1 MARQLN
7 AVEIAGFFSQTA
19 LLIQAGITPLSAM
32 EILLSDTKGKGGRA
46 VLEEIIASCKSGSFF
61 YEALEKTEVFPSYCV
76 NLIKLGET
84 SGNLDDCLSALADY
98 YEKQENIREGIK
110 NAITYPFI
118 MIAMMCVVIF
128 VLLGKVLP
136 IFNQVFAELGTQMTG
151 IAEML
156 LGLGQIMNRYMVVFV
171 VLLVVVFLIA
181 YGCLNI
187 PALGSIAVRFF
198 AVFPPTRSFSEKY
211 AGQRFASGMA
221 MTLASGIDTH
231 TSLDMVAELVD
242 QPVMRE
248 KIMKCKEDI
257 RSGANLSEA
266 LVGTGIFNNVH
277 SRMVTVGFKSGNID
291 VVLRKIADSYEKETD
306 RKLQNII
313 SVLEPTLV
321 IILSVIVGFI
331 LLSVILPLTGIMSSI
346 G

>member
-1 MARQLN
+1 
-7 AVEIAGFFSQTA
+7 
-19 LLIQAGITPLSAM
+19 
-32 EILLSDTKGKGGRA
+32 
-46 VLEEIIASCKSGSFF
+46 
-61 YEALEKTEVFPSYCV
+61 
-76 NLIKLGET
+76 
-84 SGNLDDCLSALADY
+84 
-98 YEKQENIREGIK
+98 
-110 NAITYPFI
+110 
-118 MIAMMCVVIF
+118 
-128 VLLGKVLP
+128 
-136 IFNQVFAELGTQMTG
+136 
-151 IAEML
+151 
-156 LGLGQIMNRYMVVFV
+156 
-171 VLLVVVFLIA
+171 
-181 YGCLNI
+181 
-187 PALGSIAVRFF
+187 
-198 AVFPPTRSFSEKY
+198 
-211 AGQRFASGMA
+211 MA

-257 RSGANLSEA
+257 RGGANLSEA

>member
-1 MARQLN
+1 MSKQLN

-32 EILLSDTKGKGGRA
+32 EILLSDTKGKGGR
-46 VLEEIIASCKSGSFF
+46 VLLEQIIASCKSGSFF
-61 YEALEKTEVFPSYCV
+61 HEALAQTECFPDYCI

-84 SGNLDDCLSALADY
+84 SGNLDDCLTALADY
-98 YEKQENIREGIK
+98 YEKQENIRESIK

-118 MIAMMCVVIF
+118 MIAMMCVVVF

-136 IFNQVFAELGTQMTG
+136 IFNQVFAELGTQMSG
-151 IAEML
+151 IAGAL
-156 LGLGQIMNRYMVVFV
+156 LSLGEVLNRYMVVFI
-171 VLLVVVFLIA
+171 VLLAITFLLV
-181 YGCLNI
+181 YGCLTI
-187 PALGSIAVRFF
+187 PAMGRVAVRFF
-198 AVFPPTRSFSEKY
+198 AVFPPTRGFSEKF
-211 AGQRFASGMA
+211 ACQRFASGMA

-242 QPVMRE
+242 QPAMKA
-248 KIMKCKEDI
+248 KIKNCKDDI
-257 RSGANLSEA
+257 RNGANLSES
-266 LVGTGIFNNVH
+266 LVGTGIFSNLH

-306 RKLQNII
+306 KKLQNII